1 LKSWLSTWWIGGGA
15 PVSGRISVSK
25 EWAGDAVQILLQKG
39 AIEGADEA
47 VVIDALQGARRADAV
62 IAKAGVLKGAVRGG
76 KAVVD
81 VTGELGGD
89 ILVEAKAVAAARGL
103 RKQRAAQFRASNRAA
118 FLSGIRALH
127 TWSASR
133 WRSRIP

>member
-1 LKSWLSTWWIGGGA
+1 
-15 PVSGRISVSK
+15 
-25 EWAGDAVQILLQKG
+25 VQILLQKG
-39 AIEGADEA
+39 AIEGADDA

-103 RKQRAAQFRASNRAA
+103 LK
-118 FLSGIRALH
+118 
-127 TWSASR
+127 
-133 WRSRIP
+133 

>member
-39 AIEGADEA
+39 AIEGADDA

-81 VTGELGGD
+81 VTEELGGD
-89 ILVEAKAVAAARGL
+89 TLVEAKAVAAARGL
-103 RKQRAAQFRASNRAA
+103 LK
-118 FLSGIRALH
+118 
-127 TWSASR
+127 
-133 WRSRIP
+133 